1 MAFCKLGQYFIPD
14 LSCSFQ
20 EWLTSRRGGAIMEL
34 ARCRGLAA
42 AIVLFVTGTAFAG
55 ETPTQT
61 QRVQKALDAWLA
73 ERSPLEGVTGI
84 AAYVSLGASGPNI
97 EAFAGK
103 TGRA

>member
-1 MAFCKLGQYFIPD
+1 
-14 LSCSFQ
+14 
-20 EWLTSRRGGAIMEL
+20 MEL

-103 TGRA
+103 TGRADDDPPVDQNTLFAMGST